1 VFAKAPSVL
10 AGHDLNSN
18 NRTHSNKNQSHRPVI
33 YGYDVLELVHDNTIS
48 VVITTLC
55 TKVQMPQ

>member
-1 VFAKAPSVL
+1 VFAKDPSVL
-10 AGHDLNSN
+10 AGHDLYHVNI
-18 NRTHSNKNQSHRPVI
+18 TQSNKSQSHMSVI
-33 YGYDVLELVHDNTIS
+33 YGYDVLKLVHDNTIS